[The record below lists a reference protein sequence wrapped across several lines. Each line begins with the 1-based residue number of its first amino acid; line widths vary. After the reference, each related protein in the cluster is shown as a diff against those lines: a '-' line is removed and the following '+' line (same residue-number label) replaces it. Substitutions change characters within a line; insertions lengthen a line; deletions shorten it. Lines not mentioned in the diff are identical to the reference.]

1 MNSSFENKPPRSRRI
16 PYSFGLIG
24 YPLGHSLSPQIHVA
38 ALHALNLNGEYNLYP
53 VRPLPDGWD
62 ELNALLAG
70 VRVGK
75 IHGLNVTIPHKQNII
90 SLLDTLTPAAEAI
103 GAVNTISLDD
113 GKLVGDNTDALG
125 FWMDLNKNLD
135 VQSFFNSEALV
146 LGAGGSARAVI
157 YALLSNGFHVTIAAR
172 RKKQAQELKEHF
184 SETTEINTQP
194 VPKLR
199 QTVSETQPLSG
210 GSKSSITRSS
220 ITVISLQRLINK
232 PSIATPF
239 SLIVNTT
246 PVGMSPHTDASPWP
260 QEIPYPDKAAFYD
273 LVYNPRKTLL
283 VSSALAAGHPAYSGL
298 GMLVEQAA
306 LAFERWTDRT
316 DVKRSGRRHF
326 IGYAR
331 GFRLGCGGHS
341 QPRRG
346 HCPTTGPAHSQDIQ
360 ECCFV
365 RHPGHHA
372 LPRRSQ
378 LTPGH
383 GSASGPH
390 HRD

>member
-1 MNSSFENKPPRSRRI
+1 MNSTLEYKPPRSRRI

-38 ALHALNLNGEYNLYP
+38 ALHALDLNGEYNLYP
-53 VRPLPDGWD
+53 VRPFPDGRD
-62 ELNALLAG
+62 ELNALLVG

-90 SLLDTLTPAAEAI
+90 PLLDTLTPAAKAI
-103 GAVNTISLDD
+103 GAVNAIFLAD

-125 FWMDLNKNLD
+125 FWMDLDTNLN
-135 VQSFFNSEALV
+135 VQSFLNSEVLV

-157 YALLSNGFHVTIAAR
+157 YALLSQGFHVTIAAR
-172 RKKQAQELKEHF
+172 RTEQAQELKEHF
-184 SETTEINTQP
+184 SETTEINSQP

-199 QTVSETQPLSG
+199 QTVSETQSLSG
-210 GSKSSITRSS
+210 GNKSSITRSS
-220 ITVISLQRLINK
+220 ITVINLQTLINK

-260 QEIPYPDKAAFYD
+260 QEIPYPDKAAIYD

-283 VSSALAAGHPAYSGL
+283 VSSALAAGHPAHSGL

-306 LAFERWTDRT
+306 LAFERWT
-316 DVKRSGRRHF
+316 GRP
-326 IGYAR
+326 A
-331 GFRLGCGGHS
+331 
-341 QPRRG
+341 PR
-346 HCPTTGPAHSQDIQ
+346 DIM
-360 ECCFV
+360 
-365 RHPGHHA
+365 
-372 LPRRSQ
+372 L
-378 LTPGH
+378 
-383 GSASGPH
+383 SAVNV
-390 HRD
+390 